1 MAVNLVRSA
10 RLFADTGYAY
20 AAKASA
26 GDLIFTAGACP
37 LDKQGKVVAP
47 GDLIAQTRQAL
58 ANLRTALEDSGAA
71 IEDVV
76 KTTVYVA
83 SSDRGELAAAFD
95 EVAAFFGD
103 HDVPSTLLGV
113 AVLGYAGQLV
123 EIEAIAVH
131 LAAVSGL
138 AYAPR
143 RPKLNRYIPA
153 ARCGSPPSAGDFLPR
168 PESVPVREVSA
179 SWATGGVGLWRGR
192 RGGCRGSACRIR
204 PTLTPGHGWS
214 RTRWRPM
221 REPSGHCPSP
231 SWPRCS
237 GCRRTSGPPWC

>member
-10 RLFADTGYAY
+10 RLFAGTGYAY

-37 LDKQGKVVAP
+37 LDDQGIVVAP

-58 ANLRTALEDSGAA
+58 ANLKTALEDSGAA

-113 AVLGYAGQLV
+113 ALLGYRDQLV
-123 EIEAIAVH
+123 EIEAIAAQPTPARR
-131 LAAVSGL
+131 AAASHT
-138 AYAPR
+138 ATS
-143 RPKLNRYIPA
+143 PA
-153 ARCGSPPSAGDFLPR
+153 G
-168 PESVPVREVSA
+168 E
-179 SWATGGVGLWRGR
+179 
-192 RGGCRGSACRIR
+192 
-204 PTLTPGHGWS
+204 
-214 RTRWRPM
+214 
-221 REPSGHCPSP
+221 
-231 SWPRCS
+231 
-237 GCRRTSGPPWC
+237 